1 MNKLMKYL
9 ADVNRTALI
18 VRIKK
23 PFIDWIKYI
32 DPAVDFLEEK
42 HDSKTVYLLPEGS
55 DNGRWERYLK
65 KNFNT
70 IFEQELE
77 AWFTDP
83 KLWSKDR
90 SWKVFNEWL
99 DYEMH
104 SIIFDTVNEPI
115 EKE

>member
-1 MNKLMKYL
+1 MRYL

-18 VRIKK
+18 VSLKK
-23 PFIDWIKYI
+23 PFIDWVKYV
-32 DPAVDFLEEK
+32 DPETEFPGEK
-42 HDSKTVYLLPEGS
+42 HDIKTVYLLPEDS

-65 KNFNT
+65 KNFST

-77 AWFTDP
+77 AWFTDESVWP
-83 KLWSKDR
+83 QDR
-90 SWKVFNEWL
+90 SWKVFNEWF

-104 SIIFDTVNEPI
+104 SIVFDMVSKPI